1 MTRVGF
7 IANRC
12 LFPGGYL
19 TVQDAPYNTPLGVAF
34 LQAGEELGYDIVDVN
49 GAQQTGFAF
58 YQFTMR
64 RGTRCS
70 DAKAFLRPVR
80 LRKNLHIALHSHVT
94 KIIFEPE
101 TKRALGVEFIRG
113 GRKYAVYAKREVI
126 LSAGA
131 INSPHLLMLSG
142 IGPRDNLE
150 KVGVPVLHDAPGVGR
165 NLQDHIAIGGLAFL
179 IDPKISVI
187 YRRLVNINS
196 ALRYAVT
203 EDGPLTSS
211 VGLEVTSFIN
221 TKYANHSDDWPDM
234 NLFFTS
240 ASTSSDP
247 QVRVAHG
254 LKEEFYEE
262 IFREIDDRDVFGVF
276 PMILRPRS
284 RGFIK
289 LQSKNPL
296 RYPLLYHNYLTHP
309 DDVNVMREGVK
320 AALAVGETHAMKQF
334 GARFH
339 AKPLPNCKHLTMY
352 TDEYWECVIRQY
364 TMTIYHMSCTAQMG
378 PPSNPWAVVDPQ
390 LRVYGVKGLRVIDAS
405 IMPTITS
412 GNIHAP
418 VVMIGEKGA
427 DLIKELWLQDG
438 QDNDVR
444 RKRSTN
450 ETIY

>member
-1 MTRVGF
+1 M
-7 IANRC
+7 
-12 LFPGGYL
+12 
-19 TVQDAPYNTPLGVAF
+19 AF

-70 DAKAFLRPVR
+70 DAKAFLRPIR
-80 LRKNLHIALHSHVT
+80 LRKNLHIALQAHVT
-94 KIIFEPE
+94 KVIIDPE
-101 TKRALGVEFIRG
+101 TKRALGVEYFRHG
-113 GRKYAVYAKREVI
+113 KAQVVFARREVI

-142 IGPRDNLE
+142 VGPREQLE
-150 KVGVPVLHDAPGVGR
+150 RVGIDVIHDAPGVGR
-165 NLQDHIAIGGLAFL
+165 NLQDHIAIGGIIFL

-187 YRRLVNINS
+187 YQRMVNFNS

-211 VGLEVTSFIN
+211 IGLEVTSFIN

-240 ASTSSDP
+240 ASTVSDP
-247 QVRVAHG
+247 QVKVAHG
-254 LKEEFYEE
+254 LNMSFYDEVY
-262 IFREIDDRDVFGVF
+262 REIDQRDVFGVF

-289 LQSKNPL
+289 IQSKNPF

-320 AALAVGETHAMKQF
+320 AALTVGETVAMKRF

-339 AKPLPNCKHLTMY
+339 GKPLPNCKHLPLF
-352 TDEYWECVIRQY
+352 TDEYWECFIRQY
-364 TMTIYHMSCTAQMG
+364 TMTIYHMSCTNQV
-378 PPSNPWAVVDPQ
+378 N
-390 LRVYGVKGLRVIDAS
+390 
-405 IMPTITS
+405 TI
-412 GNIHAP
+412 I
-418 VVMIGEKGA
+418 
-427 DLIKELWLQDG
+427 QF
-438 QDNDVR
+438 
-444 RKRSTN
+444 
-450 ETIY
+450 